1 MPATDLSLPRSRR
14 FAVNIVRYFR
24 TGALCALLAPALS
37 LAADKPVVNEKFAD
51 LEPAIQE
58 LRQAVGRDRREIV
71 KANMLL
77 TNSEAA
83 RFWPIYDKY
92 VADMHKIGDRRV
104 KLITD
109 YAANRDSMSEDE
121 AMRLLKEA
129 SDIDSEKLGI
139 EEDYV
144 KKFNKEL
151 SARTTARFFHIEAKL
166 DAIGDAARAARV
178 PLIY

>member
-1 MPATDLSLPRSRR
+1 MSILSS
-14 FAVNIVRYFR
+14 VR
-24 TGALCALLAPALS
+24 TGALCAVLVPVLA
-37 LAADKPVVNEKFAD
+37 LAADKPVVNEKFTD
-51 LEPAIQE
+51 LEPAIKE
-58 LRQAVGRDRREIV
+58 LRDAVGKDRRDIV

-83 RFWPIYDKY
+83 RFWPIYDEY
-92 VADMHKIGDRRV
+92 RAEVHKLGDRRV

-109 YAANRDSMSEDE
+109 YAANRNSMSEDE

-129 SDIDSEKLGI
+129 IDIDKEKLDLQG
-139 EEDYV
+139 DYV

-151 SARTTARFFHIEAKL
+151 SARTTARFFHIEQKL
-166 DAIGDAARAARV
+166 DAIGDAARASKI

>member
-1 MPATDLSLPRSRR
+1 MSIVQYLRS
-14 FAVNIVRYFR
+14 
-24 TGALCALLAPALS
+24 GALCALLTPALA
-37 LAADKPVVNEKFAD
+37 LAADKPVVNEKFSD
-51 LEPAIQE
+51 LEPAIQM
-58 LRQAVGRDRREIV
+58 LRQEVGKDRREIV

-83 RFWPIYDKY
+83 RFWPIYDEY
-92 VADMHKIGDRRV
+92 VAEMKRNGDRRV

-109 YAANRDSMSEDE
+109 FAASRDSMSQDE

-129 SDIDSEKLGI
+129 LDIDRQRLDIK
-139 EEDYV
+139 EDYI

-151 SARTTARFFHIEAKL
+151 SARTTARFFHIESKL
-166 DAIGDAARAARV
+166 DATVDAARAARI

>member
-1 MPATDLSLPRSRR
+1 MSILSS
-14 FAVNIVRYFR
+14 VR
-24 TGALCALLAPALS
+24 TGALCAVLLPVLA
-37 LAADKPVVNEKFAD
+37 LAADKPVVNEKFTD
-51 LEPAIQE
+51 LEPAIKE
-58 LRQAVGRDRREIV
+58 LRDAVGKDRRDIV

-83 RFWPIYDKY
+83 RFWPIYDEY
-92 VADMHKIGDRRV
+92 RAEIHKLGDRRV

-109 YAANRDSMSEDE
+109 YAANRNAMSEDE

-129 SDIDSEKLGI
+129 IDIDKEKLDIQG
-139 EEDYV
+139 DYV

-151 SARTTARFFHIEAKL
+151 SARTTARFFHIEQKL
-166 DAIGDAARAARV
+166 DAIGDAARASKI